1 MKFKELIGMF
11 KEGASV
17 TKSPNYLKS
26 HMKNLLEIA
35 LVDGHFDETEM
46 DLLGKLAQKYNISE
60 DELKKIRDTP
70 TDDEIEVFENFFG
83 KGEFNKSLD
92 IQRIKGHLAERI
104 ERMNEVTSATQR
116 MQVLRDLCIMSQA
129 NGTTTELQRATLE
142 DIASQMK
149 VPRSFICQSLEY
161 DCEPD

>member
-1 MKFKELIGMF
+1 MKLFHESELMLSGGLSKQDLEVGVHRLMSLM
-11 KEGASV
+11 EPSYLDGRSDAATAMQRGLYAGAITV
-17 TKSPNYLKS
+17 ADADG
-26 HMKNLLEIA
+26 EI
-35 LVDGHFDETEM
+35 
-46 DLLGKLAQKYNISE
+46 
-60 DELKKIRDTP
+60 
-70 TDDEIEVFENFFG
+70 TDDEVEVFEKFFG

-149 VPRSFICQSLEY
+149 VPRSFICQSLEF